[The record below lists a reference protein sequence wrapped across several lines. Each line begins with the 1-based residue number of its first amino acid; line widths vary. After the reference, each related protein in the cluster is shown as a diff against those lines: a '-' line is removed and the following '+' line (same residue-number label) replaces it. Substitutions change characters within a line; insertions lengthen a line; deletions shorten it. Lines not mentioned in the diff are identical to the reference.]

1 MKILVPLNNAEL
13 LQKYID
19 AGADE
24 FYIGFHDLQWSEKF
38 GKYADIN
45 RMSGF
50 GMNANRYSFEE
61 ILRIA
66 KRIKINNKSVFIT
79 LNANT
84 YSEEQID
91 YILREYVPGFLETNV
106 DGVIVSD
113 LALAKKM
120 LNLGVNPVAS
130 TMCSI
135 YNSDIG
141 NYYVANGVQRII
153 LPRDISLAEIE
164 SISQNIYNSKIEVFF
179 MRNGCVFSDGYCL
192 GMHRPECGATCGMI
206 RNHSRNIITNKSDF
220 KSKHDIAV
228 NNKIY
233 DRLFHNEACAMC
245 ALYRMQK
252 IGVYSLKIVGRAD
265 NPLSVCQDII
275 TTKKNIKIAEN
286 AKNETEYLERMIY
299 PFDSL
304 EKCNMGLSCYYPEIR
319 F

>member
-1 MKILVPLNNAEL
+1 M
-13 LQKYID
+13 
-19 AGADE
+19 
-24 FYIGFHDLQWSEKF
+24 
-38 GKYADIN
+38 
-45 RMSGF
+45 
-50 GMNANRYSFEE
+50 
-61 ILRIA
+61 
-66 KRIKINNKSVFIT
+66 
-79 LNANT
+79 
-84 YSEEQID
+84 
-91 YILREYVPGFLETNV
+91 ETNV

-113 LALAKKM
+113 LTLAKKM

-252 IGVYSLKIVGRAD
+252 MGIYSLKIVGRAD

>member
-206 RNHSRNIITNKSDF
+206 RNHSRNIITNK
-220 KSKHDIAV
+220 
-228 NNKIY
+228 
-233 DRLFHNEACAMC
+233 
-245 ALYRMQK
+245 
-252 IGVYSLKIVGRAD
+252 
-265 NPLSVCQDII
+265 
-275 TTKKNIKIAEN
+275 T
-286 AKNETEYLERMIY
+286 
-299 PFDSL
+299 
-304 EKCNMGLSCYYPEIR
+304 
-319 F
+319 

>member
-113 LALAKKM
+113 LAL
-120 LNLGVNPVAS
+120 
-130 TMCSI
+130 
-135 YNSDIG
+135 G

-252 IGVYSLKIVGRAD
+252 MGVYSLKIVGRAD